1 LVSRYS
7 NSCIIASILTMVDN
21 MKSSSKEEITLFGIP
36 ASPGVSHGQVFR
48 FLHEEVEVLN
58 YEVKEEDHPL
68 EIARF
73 KEALSIT
80 SDQIKEVREGVA
92 KNLGEKEAGI
102 FDAHLMVL
110 EDKALI
116 DDVEK
121 EIRSTGDNVEQCLYR
136 VTQRYYEYFNQLE
149 DEYLRERASD
159 LKDISRRL
167 IRNLIGAT
175 AAGTAFLEDP
185 RVLVSEDLTPSDTAS
200 LDRSKILAIA
210 TETGGQTSH
219 AVIMARAS
227 GVPAVVGVRSLT
239 EGLAEGDTLLV
250 DGFEGVVIINP
261 SETTL
266 FRYGKVGVRRKKLK
280 DLVEEDAQEPSRTK
294 DGLEFH
300 LYANADTPEEVTAA
314 MDFFCRGVGLYRTE
328 ALFLRKNEMPSED
341 VQYLHYREL
350 VEAAAPLSVT
360 IRTLDLGGDKV
371 LDLGDREKESN
382 PFMGFRAIRY
392 CLRNPEIFLV
402 QLRAILRASAH
413 GEVKIM
419 FPMISGVGEVIRAKA
434 LLDRAKEEL
443 RVEEVNFDESIEIG
457 CMIETPSAVT
467 ICDILAKEVDFFSVG
482 TNDLVQY
489 LLAVD
494 RVNNQIAYL
503 YEPHHPA
510 VIRSL
515 DHVSRVSKDTGRPIT
530 VCGEI
535 AGDPHFL
542 PVLLGLGLDH
552 LSCAPPLLHELK
564 FFGRCFT
571 ILECEELV
579 EEILSMGRP
588 VQIKARL
595 KEFYDLRVA
604 DLLA

>member
-1 LVSRYS
+1 
-7 NSCIIASILTMVDN
+7 
-21 MKSSSKEEITLFGIP
+21 MKAVPKDEITLFGIP
-36 ASPGVSHGQVFR
+36 ASPGVAHGQVFR

-58 YEVKEEDHPL
+58 YEVKEEDHPK

-73 KEALSIT
+73 KEALNIT
-80 SDQIKEVREGVA
+80 YEQIQEIREGVA

-121 EIRSTGDNVEQCLYR
+121 EIRTTGDNVEQCLHR
-136 VTQRYYEYFNQLE
+136 VTQRYYDYFNQLE
-149 DEYLRERASD
+149 DVYLRERASD

-175 AAGTAFLEDP
+175 AAGTAFLSDP

-200 LDRSKILAIA
+200 LDRSKIIALA

-227 GVPAVVGVRSLT
+227 SVPAVVGVRSLI
-239 EGLAEGDTLLV
+239 EGLKEGDTLLV
-250 DGFEGVVIINP
+250 DGFEGLVIINP

-266 FRYGKVGVRRKKLK
+266 FRYGKVGIRRKRLN
-280 DLVEEDAQEPSRTK
+280 DLVEEDADEPALTK
-294 DGLEFH
+294 DGHPVQLF
-300 LYANADTPEEVTAA
+300 ANADSPEEVISGINSS
-314 MDFFCRGVGLYRTE
+314 CEGVGLFRTE

-341 VQYLHYREL
+341 VQFSNYREL
-350 VEAAAPLSVT
+350 VETANPLSVT

-371 LDLGDREKESN
+371 LNLSGREKENN

-392 CLRNPEIFLV
+392 CLQNPEIFIR
-402 QLRAILRASAH
+402 QLRAILRASAY
-413 GEVKIM
+413 GKIKLL
-419 FPMISGVGEVIRAKA
+419 FPMVSGVGEVIRAKV
-434 LLDRAKEEL
+434 LLNRAKDEL
-443 RVEEVNFDESIEIG
+443 TEQKVKFDETIEIG

-467 ICDILAKEVDFFSVG
+467 ICDLLAKEVDFFSVG

-515 DHVSRVSKDTGRPIT
+515 QHVSKVAQNSGRPIT

-542 PVLLGLGLDH
+542 PLLLGLGLNH
-552 LSCAPPLLHELK
+552 LSCAPPLLKELK
-564 FFGRCFT
+564 FFARRFT
-571 ILECEELV
+571 QSECEALV
-579 EEILSMGRP
+579 DEVLSMARP
-588 VQIKARL
+588 IQIKERL
-595 KEFYDLRVA
+595 KDFYDYRVA
-604 DLLA
+604 NFLA

>member
-1 LVSRYS
+1 MVSRYS

-266 FRYGKVGVRRKKLK
+266 FRYGKVGIRRKKLK
-280 DLVEEDAQEPSRTK
+280 DLVEEDAQEPSRTQ

-434 LLDRAKEEL
+434 LLERAKEEL

-571 ILECEELV
+571 IMECEKLV

>member
-1 LVSRYS
+1 MDDDLEPS
-7 NSCIIASILTMVDN
+7 TKD
-21 MKSSSKEEITLFGIP
+21 EITLFGIP
-36 ASPGVSHGQVFR
+36 ASPGVAHGQVFR
-48 FLHEEVEVLN
+48 FLHEELEVLN
-58 YEVKEEDHPL
+58 YEVKEEDQPK
-68 EIARF
+68 EISRF
-73 KEALSIT
+73 KEALDIT
-80 SDQIKEVREGVA
+80 YDQIKEVREGVA

-110 EDKALI
+110 EDNALI

-136 VTQRYYEYFNQLE
+136 VTQKYYDYFNQLE
-149 DEYLRERASD
+149 DIYLRERAAD

-167 IRNLIGAT
+167 IRNLMGAT

-227 GVPAVVGVRSLT
+227 GVPAVAGVRSLT
-239 EGLAEGDTLLV
+239 EGLSGVDTLLV
-250 DGFEGVVIINP
+250 DGFEGLVIINP

-280 DLVEEDAQEPSRTK
+280 DLVEEDAKEPALTK
-294 DGLEFH
+294 DGQSFQLF
-300 LYANADTPEEVTAA
+300 ANADTPEEVKAA
-314 MDFFCRGVGLYRTE
+314 LESACEGVGLFRTE
-328 ALFLRKNEMPSED
+328 ALFLRKNEMPNEE
-341 VQYLHYREL
+341 VQFVHYREL
-350 VEAAAPLSVT
+350 VEAAKPLSVT

-371 LDLGDREKESN
+371 LNQGDREQENN

-392 CLRNPEIFLV
+392 CLQNPDTFLL
-402 QLRAILRASAH
+402 QLRAILRASAF
-413 GEVKIM
+413 GNVKLM
-419 FPMISGVGEVIRAKA
+419 FPMISGVGEVIRAKV
-434 LLDRAKEEL
+434 LLERAKNEL
-443 RVEEVNFDESIEIG
+443 RERAVKFDESIEVG

-467 ICDILAKEVDFFSVG
+467 ICDLLAKEVDFFSVG

-515 DHVSRVSKDTGRPIT
+515 EHVSRVAKQTGKPIT

-542 PVLLGLGLDH
+542 PILLGLGFDH
-552 LSCAPPLLHELK
+552 LSCAPPLLQELK
-564 FFGRCFT
+564 FFGRRFT
-571 ILECEELV
+571 QEECKELMN
-579 EEILSMGRP
+579 EILDMGRP
-588 VQIKARL
+588 VRIKERL

>member
-1 LVSRYS
+1 MDDDLEPS
-7 NSCIIASILTMVDN
+7 TKD
-21 MKSSSKEEITLFGIP
+21 EITLFGIP
-36 ASPGVSHGQVFR
+36 ASPGVAHGQVFR
-48 FLHEEVEVLN
+48 FLHEELEVLN
-58 YEVKEEDHPL
+58 YDVKEEDQPK
-68 EIARF
+68 EISRF
-73 KEALSIT
+73 KEALRIT
-80 SDQIKEVREGVA
+80 YDQIKEVREGVA

-136 VTQRYYEYFNQLE
+136 VTQKYYDYFNQLE
-149 DEYLRERASD
+149 DIYLRERAAD

-167 IRNLIGAT
+167 IRNLMGAT

-239 EGLAEGDTLLV
+239 EGLSGGDTLLV
-250 DGFEGVVIINP
+250 DGFEGLVIINP

-280 DLVEEDAQEPSRTK
+280 DLVEEDAKEPALTQ
-294 DGLEFH
+294 DGQPFQLF
-300 LYANADTPEEVTAA
+300 ANADTPEEVNAA
-314 MDFFCRGVGLYRTE
+314 IESACEGVGLFRTE
-328 ALFLRKNEMPSED
+328 ALFLRKNEMPTEE
-341 VQYLHYREL
+341 VQFAHYREL
-350 VEAAAPLSVT
+350 VEAAKPLSVT

-371 LDLGDREKESN
+371 LNQGDREQENN

-392 CLRNPEIFLV
+392 CLQNPDTFLL
-402 QLRAILRASAH
+402 QLRAILRASAF
-413 GEVKIM
+413 GNVKLM
-419 FPMISGVGEVIRAKA
+419 FPMISGVGEVIRAKV
-434 LLDRAKEEL
+434 LLERAKNEL
-443 RVEEVNFDESIEIG
+443 RERAVKFDESIEVG

-467 ICDILAKEVDFFSVG
+467 ICDLLAKEVDFFSVG

-515 DHVSRVSKDTGRPIT
+515 EHVSRVAKQTGKPIT

-542 PVLLGLGLDH
+542 PILLGLGFDH
-552 LSCAPPLLHELK
+552 LSCAPPLLQELK
-564 FFGRCFT
+564 FFGRRFT
-571 ILECEELV
+571 QEECKELV
-579 EEILSMGRP
+579 NEILGMGRP
-588 VQIKARL
+588 VRIKERL

>member
-1 LVSRYS
+1 
-7 NSCIIASILTMVDN
+7 MVDN

>member
-1 LVSRYS
+1 
-7 NSCIIASILTMVDN
+7 
-21 MKSSSKEEITLFGIP
+21 MKAVPKDEITLFGIP
-36 ASPGVSHGQVFR
+36 ASPGVAHGQVFR

-58 YEVKEEDHPL
+58 YEVKEEDHPK

-73 KEALSIT
+73 KEALNIT
-80 SDQIKEVREGVA
+80 YEQIQEIREGVA

-121 EIRSTGDNVEQCLYR
+121 EIRTTGDNVEQCLHR
-136 VTQRYYEYFNQLE
+136 VTQRYYDYFNQLE
-149 DEYLRERASD
+149 DVYLRERASD

-175 AAGTAFLEDP
+175 AAGTAFLSDP

-200 LDRSKILAIA
+200 LDRSKIIALA

-227 GVPAVVGVRSLT
+227 SVPAVVGVRSLI
-239 EGLAEGDTLLV
+239 EGLKEGDTLLV
-250 DGFEGVVIINP
+250 DGFEGLVIINP

-266 FRYGKVGVRRKKLK
+266 FRYGKVGIRRKRLN
-280 DLVEEDAQEPSRTK
+280 DLVEEDADEPALTK
-294 DGLEFH
+294 DGHPVQLF
-300 LYANADTPEEVTAA
+300 ANADSPEEVISGINSS
-314 MDFFCRGVGLYRTE
+314 CEGVGLFRTE

-341 VQYLHYREL
+341 VQFSNYREL
-350 VEAAAPLSVT
+350 VETANPLSVT

-371 LDLGDREKESN
+371 LNLSGREKENN

-392 CLRNPEIFLV
+392 CLQNPEIFIR
-402 QLRAILRASAH
+402 QLRAILRASAY
-413 GEVKIM
+413 GKIKLL
-419 FPMISGVGEVIRAKA
+419 FPMVSGVGEVIRAKV
-434 LLDRAKEEL
+434 LLNRAKDEL
-443 RVEEVNFDESIEIG
+443 TEQKVKFDETIEIG

-467 ICDILAKEVDFFSVG
+467 ICDLLAKEVDFFSVG

-515 DHVSRVSKDTGRPIT
+515 QHVSKVAQNSGRPIT

-542 PVLLGLGLDH
+542 PLLLGLGLNH
-552 LSCAPPLLHELK
+552 LSCAPPLLKELK
-564 FFGRCFT
+564 FFARRFT
-571 ILECEELV
+571 QSECEALV
-579 EEILSMGRP
+579 DEVLSMARP
-588 VQIKARL
+588 VQIKERL
-595 KEFYDLRVA
+595 KDFYDYRVA
-604 DLLA
+604 NLLA

>member
-1 LVSRYS
+1 MDDDLEPS
-7 NSCIIASILTMVDN
+7 TKD
-21 MKSSSKEEITLFGIP
+21 EITLFGIP
-36 ASPGVSHGQVFR
+36 ASPGVAHGQVFR
-48 FLHEEVEVLN
+48 FLHEELEVLN
-58 YEVKEEDHPL
+58 YEVKEEDQPK
-68 EIARF
+68 EISRF
-73 KEALSIT
+73 KEALRIT
-80 SDQIKEVREGVA
+80 YDQIKEVREGVA

-136 VTQRYYEYFNQLE
+136 VTQKYYDYFNQLE
-149 DEYLRERASD
+149 DIYLRERAAD

-167 IRNLIGAT
+167 IRNLMGAT

-239 EGLAEGDTLLV
+239 EGLSGGDTLLV
-250 DGFEGVVIINP
+250 DGFEGLVIINP

-280 DLVEEDAQEPSRTK
+280 DLVEEDAKEPALTQ
-294 DGLEFH
+294 DGQPFQLF
-300 LYANADTPEEVTAA
+300 ANADTPEEVNAA
-314 MDFFCRGVGLYRTE
+314 IESACEGVGLFRTE
-328 ALFLRKNEMPSED
+328 ALFLRKNEMPTEE
-341 VQYLHYREL
+341 VQFAHYREL
-350 VEAAAPLSVT
+350 VEAAKPLSVT

-371 LDLGDREKESN
+371 LNQGDREQENN

-392 CLRNPEIFLV
+392 CLQNPDTFLL
-402 QLRAILRASAH
+402 QLRAILRASAF
-413 GEVKIM
+413 GNVKLM
-419 FPMISGVGEVIRAKA
+419 FPMISGVGEVIRAKV
-434 LLDRAKEEL
+434 LLERAKNEL
-443 RVEEVNFDESIEIG
+443 RERAVKFDESIEVG

-467 ICDILAKEVDFFSVG
+467 ICDLLAKEVDFFSVG

-515 DHVSRVSKDTGRPIT
+515 EHVSRVAKQTGKPIT

-542 PVLLGLGLDH
+542 PILLGLGFDH
-552 LSCAPPLLHELK
+552 LSCAPPLLQELK
-564 FFGRCFT
+564 FFGRRFT
-571 ILECEELV
+571 QEECKELV
-579 EEILSMGRP
+579 NEILGMGRP
-588 VQIKARL
+588 VRIKERL

>member
-1 LVSRYS
+1 MDDDLEPS
-7 NSCIIASILTMVDN
+7 TKD
-21 MKSSSKEEITLFGIP
+21 EITLFGIP
-36 ASPGVSHGQVFR
+36 ASPGVAHGQVFR
-48 FLHEEVEVLN
+48 FLHEELEVLN
-58 YEVKEEDHPL
+58 YEVKEEDQPK
-68 EIARF
+68 EISRF
-73 KEALSIT
+73 KEALRIT
-80 SDQIKEVREGVA
+80 YDQIKEVREGVA

-136 VTQRYYEYFNQLE
+136 VTQKYYDYFNQLE
-149 DEYLRERASD
+149 DIYLRERAAD

-167 IRNLIGAT
+167 IRNLMGAT

-239 EGLAEGDTLLV
+239 EGLSGGDTLLV
-250 DGFEGVVIINP
+250 DGFEGLVIINP

-280 DLVEEDAQEPSRTK
+280 DLVEEDAKEPALTQ
-294 DGLEFH
+294 DGQPFQLF
-300 LYANADTPEEVTAA
+300 ANADTPEEVNAA
-314 MDFFCRGVGLYRTE
+314 IESACEGVGLFRTE
-328 ALFLRKNEMPSED
+328 ALFLRKNEMPTEE
-341 VQYLHYREL
+341 VQFAHYREL
-350 VEAAAPLSVT
+350 VEVAKPLSVT

-371 LDLGDREKESN
+371 LNQGDREQENN

-392 CLRNPEIFLV
+392 CLQNPDTFLL
-402 QLRAILRASAH
+402 QLRAILRASAF
-413 GEVKIM
+413 GNVKLM
-419 FPMISGVGEVIRAKA
+419 FPMISGVGEVIRAKV
-434 LLDRAKEEL
+434 LLERAKNEL
-443 RVEEVNFDESIEIG
+443 RERAVKFDESIEVG

-467 ICDILAKEVDFFSVG
+467 ICDLLAKEVDFFSVG

-515 DHVSRVSKDTGRPIT
+515 EHVSRVAKQTGKPIT

-542 PVLLGLGLDH
+542 PILLGLGFDH
-552 LSCAPPLLHELK
+552 LSCAPPLLQELK
-564 FFGRCFT
+564 FFGRRFT
-571 ILECEELV
+571 QEECKELV
-579 EEILSMGRP
+579 NEILGMGRP
-588 VQIKARL
+588 VRIKERL

>member
-1 LVSRYS
+1 MDDDVKTLPK
-7 NSCIIASILTMVDN
+7 D
-21 MKSSSKEEITLFGIP
+21 EITLFGIP
-36 ASPGVSHGQVFR
+36 ASPGVAHGQVFR

-58 YEVKEEDHPL
+58 YEVKEEDHPK

-80 SDQIKEVREGVA
+80 SEQIKEIREGVA

-121 EIRSTGDNVEQCLYR
+121 EIRSTGDNVEQCLHR
-136 VTQRYYEYFNQLE
+136 VSQRYYDYFNQLE
-149 DEYLRERASD
+149 DVYLRERASD

-239 EGLAEGDTLLV
+239 EGLNEGDTLLV
-250 DGFEGVVIINP
+250 DGFEGLVIINP

-266 FRYGKVGVRRKKLK
+266 FRYGKVGIRRKKLK
-280 DLVEEDAQEPSRTK
+280 DLVEEDAKEPALTK
-294 DGLEFH
+294 DGQPFQ
-300 LYANADTPEEVTAA
+300 LYANADTPEEVKAA
-314 MDFFCRGVGLYRTE
+314 LDSACHGVGLFRTE
-328 ALFLRKNEMPSED
+328 ALFLLKNEMPSEE
-341 VQYLHYREL
+341 VQFSHYREL
-350 VEAAAPLSVT
+350 VETANPLGVT

-371 LDLGDREKESN
+371 LNLGEREKENN

-392 CLRNPEIFLV
+392 CLQNPDTFLL
-402 QLRAILRASAH
+402 QLRAILRASAF
-413 GEVKIM
+413 GKVKLM

-434 LLDRAKEEL
+434 LLERAKNEL
-443 RVEEVNFDESIEIG
+443 REKKIDFDESIEVG

-467 ICDILAKEVDFFSVG
+467 ISDLLVKEVDFFSVG

-510 VIRSL
+510 VVRSL
-515 DHVSRVSKDTGRPIT
+515 EHVSRVAKEAGKPIT

-542 PVLLGLGLDH
+542 PVFLGLGLDN
-552 LSCAPPLLHELK
+552 LSCAPPLLQELK
-564 FFGRCFT
+564 FFGRRFT
-571 ILECEELV
+571 KAECEELV

-588 VQIKARL
+588 IHIKERL

>member
-1 LVSRYS
+1 MEVFSKMDDDVK
-7 NSCIIASILTMVDN
+7 LTTKD
-21 MKSSSKEEITLFGIP
+21 ERTLFGIP
-36 ASPGVSHGQVFR
+36 ASPGVAHGQVFR

-58 YEVKEEDHPL
+58 YEVKKEDHPQ

-73 KEALSIT
+73 KDALRVT
-80 SDQIKEVREGVA
+80 HNQIQEVREGVA

-116 DDVEK
+116 DDVEN
-121 EIRSTGDNVEQCLYR
+121 EIKTTGDNVEQCLHR
-136 VTQRYYEYFNQLE
+136 VSQKYYDYFNQLE
-149 DEYLRERASD
+149 DVYLRERASD

-167 IRNLIGAT
+167 TRNLIGAT
-175 AAGTAFLEDP
+175 GAGTAFLEDP

-239 EGLAEGDTLLV
+239 EGLGKGDSLLV
-250 DGFEGVVIINP
+250 DGFEGLVVVNP

-266 FRYGKVGVRRKKLK
+266 FRYGRVGVRRKKLK
-280 DLVEEDAQEPSRTK
+280 SLVEEDAKEPALTK
-294 DGLEFH
+294 DGQPFQLF
-300 LYANADTPEEVTAA
+300 ANADSPEEVKAGIESA
-314 MDFFCRGVGLYRTE
+314 CEGVGLFRTE
-328 ALFLRKNEMPSED
+328 ALFLRKNEMPTEE
-341 VQYLHYREL
+341 VQFLHYREL
-350 VEAAAPLSVT
+350 VEAANPLSVT

-371 LDLGDREKESN
+371 LNQGEREQENN

-392 CLRNPEIFLV
+392 CLQNPETFLV
-402 QLRAILRASAH
+402 QLRAILKASAF
-413 GEVKIM
+413 GKVKVM
-419 FPMISGVGEVIRAKA
+419 FPMISGVGEVIRAKV
-434 LLDRAKEEL
+434 LLERAKKEL
-443 RVEEVNFDESIEIG
+443 KEQSEDFDESIDVG

-467 ICDILAKEVDFFSVG
+467 ICDLLAREVDFFSVG

-515 DHVSRVSKDTGRPIT
+515 EQVSRVAKETGKPIT

-542 PVLLGLGLDH
+542 PILLGLGFDH
-552 LSCAPPLLHELK
+552 LSCAPPLLQELK
-564 FFGRCFT
+564 FFGRRFT
-571 ILECEELV
+571 YEECRELV
-579 EEILSMGRP
+579 NEILTMARP
-588 VQIKARL
+588 VHIKERL

>member
-1 LVSRYS
+1 MDDDVKTLPK
-7 NSCIIASILTMVDN
+7 D
-21 MKSSSKEEITLFGIP
+21 EITLFGIP
-36 ASPGVSHGQVFR
+36 ASPGVAHGQVFR

-58 YEVKEEDHPL
+58 YEVKEEDHPK

-80 SDQIKEVREGVA
+80 SEQIKEIREGVA

-121 EIRSTGDNVEQCLYR
+121 EIRSTGDNVEQCLHR
-136 VTQRYYEYFNQLE
+136 VSQRYYDYFNQLE
-149 DEYLRERASD
+149 DAYLRERASD

-239 EGLAEGDTLLV
+239 EGLNEGDTLLV
-250 DGFEGVVIINP
+250 DGFEGLVIINP

-266 FRYGKVGVRRKKLK
+266 FRYGKVGIRRKKLK
-280 DLVEEDAQEPSRTK
+280 DLVEEDAKEPALTK
-294 DGLEFH
+294 DGQPFQ
-300 LYANADTPEEVTAA
+300 LYANADTPEEVKAA
-314 MDFFCRGVGLYRTE
+314 LDSACHGVGLFRTE
-328 ALFLRKNEMPSED
+328 ALFLLKNEMPSEE
-341 VQYLHYREL
+341 VQFSHYREL
-350 VEAAAPLSVT
+350 VETANPLGVT

-371 LDLGDREKESN
+371 LNLGEREKENN

-392 CLRNPEIFLV
+392 CLQNPDTFLL

-413 GEVKIM
+413 GKVKLM
-419 FPMISGVGEVIRAKA
+419 FPMISGVGEVIRAKV
-434 LLDRAKEEL
+434 LLERAKNEL
-443 RVEEVNFDESIEIG
+443 REKKIDFDESIEVG

-467 ICDILAKEVDFFSVG
+467 ISDLLVKEVDFFSVG

-510 VIRSL
+510 VVRSL
-515 DHVSRVSKDTGRPIT
+515 EHVSRVAKEAGKPIT

-542 PVLLGLGLDH
+542 PVFLGLGLDN
-552 LSCAPPLLHELK
+552 LSCAPPLLQELK
-564 FFGRCFT
+564 FFGRRFT
-571 ILECEELV
+571 KAECEELV

-588 VQIKARL
+588 IHIKERL

>member
-1 LVSRYS
+1 
-7 NSCIIASILTMVDN
+7 
-21 MKSSSKEEITLFGIP
+21 MKAVPKDEITLFGIP
-36 ASPGVSHGQVFR
+36 ASPGVAHGQVFR

-58 YEVKEEDHPL
+58 YEVKEEDHPK

-73 KEALSIT
+73 KEALNIT
-80 SDQIKEVREGVA
+80 YEQIQEIREGVA

-121 EIRSTGDNVEQCLYR
+121 EIRTTGDNVEQCLHR
-136 VTQRYYEYFNQLE
+136 VTQRYYDYFNQLE
-149 DEYLRERASD
+149 DVYLRERASD

-175 AAGTAFLEDP
+175 AAGTAFLSDP

-200 LDRSKILAIA
+200 LDRSKIIALA

-227 GVPAVVGVRSLT
+227 SVPAVVGVRSLI
-239 EGLAEGDTLLV
+239 EGLKEGDTLLV
-250 DGFEGVVIINP
+250 DGFEGLVIINP

-266 FRYGKVGVRRKKLK
+266 FRYGKVGIRRKRLN
-280 DLVEEDAQEPSRTK
+280 DLVEEDADEPALTK
-294 DGLEFH
+294 DGHPVQLF
-300 LYANADTPEEVTAA
+300 ANADSPEEVISGINSS
-314 MDFFCRGVGLYRTE
+314 CEGVGLFRTE

-341 VQYLHYREL
+341 VQFSNYREL
-350 VEAAAPLSVT
+350 VETANPLSVT

-371 LDLGDREKESN
+371 LNLSGREKENN

-392 CLRNPEIFLV
+392 CLQNPEIFIR
-402 QLRAILRASAH
+402 QLRAILRASAY
-413 GEVKIM
+413 GKIKLL
-419 FPMISGVGEVIRAKA
+419 FPMVSGVGEVIRAKV
-434 LLDRAKEEL
+434 LLNRAKDEL
-443 RVEEVNFDESIEIG
+443 TEQKVKFDETIEIG

-467 ICDILAKEVDFFSVG
+467 ICDLLAKEVDFFSVG

-515 DHVSRVSKDTGRPIT
+515 QHVSKVAQNSGRPIT

-542 PVLLGLGLDH
+542 PLLLGLGLNH
-552 LSCAPPLLHELK
+552 LSCAPPLLKELK
-564 FFGRCFT
+564 FFARRFT
-571 ILECEELV
+571 QSECEALV
-579 EEILSMGRP
+579 DEVLSMARP
-588 VQIKARL
+588 IQIKERL
-595 KEFYDLRVA
+595 KDFYDYRVA
-604 DLLA
+604 NFLD

>member
-1 LVSRYS
+1 
-7 NSCIIASILTMVDN
+7 MVDN

-266 FRYGKVGVRRKKLK
+266 FRYGKVGIRRKKLK

-434 LLDRAKEEL
+434 LLERAKEEL

>member
-1 LVSRYS
+1 
-7 NSCIIASILTMVDN
+7 MVDN

-266 FRYGKVGVRRKKLK
+266 FRYGKVGIRRKKLK

-571 ILECEELV
+571 IMECEKLV

>member
-1 LVSRYS
+1 MDDDVKTLPK
-7 NSCIIASILTMVDN
+7 D
-21 MKSSSKEEITLFGIP
+21 EITLFGIP
-36 ASPGVSHGQVFR
+36 ASPGVAHGRVFR

-58 YEVKEEDHPL
+58 YEVKEEDHPK

-80 SDQIKEVREGVA
+80 SEQIKEIREGVA

-121 EIRSTGDNVEQCLYR
+121 EIRSTGDNVEQCLHR
-136 VTQRYYEYFNQLE
+136 VSQRYYDYFNQLE
-149 DEYLRERASD
+149 DAYLRERASD

-239 EGLAEGDTLLV
+239 EGLNEGDTLMV
-250 DGFEGVVIINP
+250 DGFEGLVIINP

-266 FRYGKVGVRRKKLK
+266 FRYGKVGIRRKKLK
-280 DLVEEDAQEPSRTK
+280 DLVEEDAKEPALTK
-294 DGLEFH
+294 DGQPFQ
-300 LYANADTPEEVTAA
+300 LYANADTPEEVKAA
-314 MDFFCRGVGLYRTE
+314 LDSACHGVGLFRTE
-328 ALFLRKNEMPSED
+328 ALFLLKNEMPSEE
-341 VQYLHYREL
+341 VQFSHYREL
-350 VEAAAPLSVT
+350 VETANPLGVT

-371 LDLGDREKESN
+371 LNLGEREKENN

-392 CLRNPEIFLV
+392 CLQNPDTFLL
-402 QLRAILRASAH
+402 QLRAILRASAF
-413 GEVKIM
+413 GKVKLM

-434 LLDRAKEEL
+434 LLERAKNEL
-443 RVEEVNFDESIEIG
+443 REKKIDFDESIEVG

-467 ICDILAKEVDFFSVG
+467 ISDLLVKEVDFFSVG

-510 VIRSL
+510 VVRSL
-515 DHVSRVSKDTGRPIT
+515 EHVSRVAKEAGKPIT

-542 PVLLGLGLDH
+542 PVFLGLGLDN
-552 LSCAPPLLHELK
+552 LSCAPPLLQELK
-564 FFGRCFT
+564 FFGRRFT
-571 ILECEELV
+571 KAECEELV

-588 VQIKARL
+588 IHIKERL

>member
-1 LVSRYS
+1 MEVFSKMDDDVK
-7 NSCIIASILTMVDN
+7 LTTKD
-21 MKSSSKEEITLFGIP
+21 ERTLFGIP
-36 ASPGVSHGQVFR
+36 ASPGVAHGQVFR

-58 YEVKEEDHPL
+58 YEVKKEDHPQ

-73 KEALSIT
+73 KDALRVT
-80 SDQIKEVREGVA
+80 HNQIQEVREGVA

-116 DDVEK
+116 DDVEN
-121 EIRSTGDNVEQCLYR
+121 EIKTTGDNVEQCLHR
-136 VTQRYYEYFNQLE
+136 VSQKYYDYFNQLE
-149 DEYLRERASD
+149 DVYLRERASD

-167 IRNLIGAT
+167 TRNLIGAT
-175 AAGTAFLEDP
+175 GAGTAFLEDP

-239 EGLAEGDTLLV
+239 EGLWKGDSLLV
-250 DGFEGVVIINP
+250 DGFEGLVVVNP

-266 FRYGKVGVRRKKLK
+266 FRYGRVGVRRKKLK
-280 DLVEEDAQEPSRTK
+280 SLVEEDAKEPALTK
-294 DGLEFH
+294 DGQPFQLF
-300 LYANADTPEEVTAA
+300 ANADSPEEVKAGIESA
-314 MDFFCRGVGLYRTE
+314 CEGVGLFRTE
-328 ALFLRKNEMPSED
+328 ALFLRKNEMPTEE
-341 VQYLHYREL
+341 VQFLHYREL
-350 VEAAAPLSVT
+350 VEAANPLSVT

-371 LDLGDREKESN
+371 LNQGEREQENN

-392 CLRNPEIFLV
+392 CLQNPETFLV
-402 QLRAILRASAH
+402 QLRAILKASAF
-413 GEVKIM
+413 GKVKVM
-419 FPMISGVGEVIRAKA
+419 FPMISGVGEVIRAKV
-434 LLDRAKEEL
+434 LLERAKKEL
-443 RVEEVNFDESIEIG
+443 KEQSEDFDESIDVG

-467 ICDILAKEVDFFSVG
+467 ICDLLAREVDFFSVG

-515 DHVSRVSKDTGRPIT
+515 EQVSRVAKETGKPIT

-542 PVLLGLGLDH
+542 PILLGLGFDH
-552 LSCAPPLLHELK
+552 LSCAPPLLQELK
-564 FFGRCFT
+564 FFGRRFT
-571 ILECEELV
+571 YEECRELV
-579 EEILSMGRP
+579 NEILTMGRP
-588 VQIKARL
+588 VHIKERL